1 MLYFKF
7 IFIINK
13 LAILDNINLFN
24 SFKLQLVI
32 SDMNDSINFSTI
44 EFTIMILNSLEIFI
58 IEDYNNNL
66 NVDISNFVNPFDMNE
81 LTNNNI

>member
-1 MLYFKF
+1 
-7 IFIINK
+7 
-13 LAILDNINLFN
+13 
-24 SFKLQLVI
+24 
-32 SDMNDSINFSTI
+32 MNDSINFSTI